1 MHVLYLE
8 VRECACSIFGGQR
21 VCMFYIWRSESV
33 HVLYLEV
40 RECACSIFGGQRVCM
55 FYIWRSESVHVVV
68 WRSERVPEVSFLPA
82 IPLVLCHISAGSG
95 LRIHQR
101 GDHPIKVCTCV

>member
-40 RECACSIFGGQRVCM
+40 RECVCSIFGGQRVCM
-55 FYIWRSESVHVVV
+55 FSDLQI
-68 WRSERVPEVSFLPA
+68 
-82 IPLVLCHISAGSG
+82 
-95 LRIHQR
+95 
-101 GDHPIKVCTCV
+101 

>member
-21 VCMFYIWRSESV
+21 VCMFYIWRSE
-33 HVLYLEV
+33 
-40 RECACSIFGGQRVCM
+40 
-55 FYIWRSESVHVVV
+55 
-68 WRSERVPEVSFLPA
+68 RVPEVSFPLV
-82 IPLVLCHISAGSG
+82 IPLVPCRISAGSG